1 MDTAGG
7 CGEGIWLVSSGS
19 IFKDNNS
26 LPSPIAHATIG
37 YLVYRLARRSLP
49 APGSRLVG
57 PLPLL
62 LIWTL
67 SFALLPD
74 VDTFLGLL
82 NRDFGRYHNNGTHS
96 FILGLGVA
104 FLGAS
109 LIWMKR
115 RQDFLLGFLV
125 LWLSYASHVI
135 LDFFTIG
142 GRGVMMLW
150 PLSSQRFDS
159 PIKFFY
165 GVRWSEGIFSLEHL
179 RTLASELVLVLLVG
193 LALVIIGGGI
203 RSKSERIEG

>member
-142 GRGVMMLW
+142 
-150 PLSSQRFDS
+150 
-159 PIKFFY
+159 
-165 GVRWSEGIFSLEHL
+165 VRWSEGIFSLEHL